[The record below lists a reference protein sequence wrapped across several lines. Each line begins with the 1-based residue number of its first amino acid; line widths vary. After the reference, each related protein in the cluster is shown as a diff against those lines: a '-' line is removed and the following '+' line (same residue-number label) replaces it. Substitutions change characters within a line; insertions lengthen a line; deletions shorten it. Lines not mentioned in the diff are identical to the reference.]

1 MNQTFNVLIIDD
13 HQIIIDTY
21 TNALNFIS
29 KNDTNVNFNISQ
41 ALDCKIAHDRIVQ
54 ASKKKDIDLVFLD
67 IQLPTYT
74 SNKLYSGESIGLV
87 IKQHLPNAK
96 IFICTSINDNYRL
109 NKIFKTI
116 KPEGFLIKSDI
127 VFKDL
132 VIAIQTVI
140 ANACFYSYTIIDLM
154 RKRITDDMNLDD
166 NDILLLRELS
176 NGAKMKELMQLIPL
190 TKSGI
195 EKRKRLLKEKFK
207 IANNSDRELVLAAKV
222 KGYI

>member
-1 MNQTFNVLIIDD
+1 MNQNYNILIIDD

-21 TNALNFIS
+21 INALSFIS
-29 KNDTNVNFNISQ
+29 QNEIGINFNISQ
-41 ALDCKIAHDRIVQ
+41 AQDCKVAYDKIVD
-54 ASKKKDIDLVFLD
+54 ASNKKNIDLVFLD
-67 IQLPTYT
+67 IQLPSYVD
-74 SNKLYSGESIGLV
+74 NKLYSGEDLGII

-96 IFICTSINDNYRL
+96 IIICTNINDNYRL
-109 NKIFKTI
+109 NHVFKTI
-116 KPEGFLIKSDI
+116 NPDAFLIKSDI
-127 VFKDL
+127 AFEDL
-132 VIAIQTVI
+132 VSAIKTVI

-154 RKRITDDMNLDD
+154 RKRITDGVNLDD

-176 NGAKMKELMQLIPL
+176 NGSKMKELMQLLPL

-207 IANNSDRELVLAAKV
+207 ITSNSDRDLVLAAKM